1 MRHWRKGQYFLV
13 CSRQLRR
20 VVGFF
25 FFFLHDSCC
34 CEFISPPPLL
44 HAYLYPLISRGNHD
58 GRFEDIELMI

>member
-25 FFFLHDSCC
+25 LFFFFFLHDSCC
-34 CEFISPPPLL
+34 CEFVFPPFVTCISIPP
-44 HAYLYPLISRGNHD
+44 HI
-58 GRFEDIELMI
+58 